1 MTEKLLI
8 VDGSSIFFRAFY
20 AMPTM
25 MTKEGIHTNA
35 VYGFLTMLHR
45 VRQDLAP
52 THVAICFDH
61 RGKTFRHDSYEDYKG
76 TRKPMP
82 SEFEQQWPVLREILD
97 AMGITTFSMP
107 SFEADDLAGSLGAF
121 FQGEGREVCYVT
133 GDRDYL
139 QLVGPH
145 AVVYLTKK
153 GVTQLERYDEARI
166 KEEYGLTPKGLIDL
180 KGLMGD
186 SSDNIPGVPKV
197 GEKTGLKLL
206 TAYGSIEGIYEHLD
220 EISGKAL
227 RKNLEDYEAQAYMS
241 RRLGTIVCHVPLE
254 VTKEDL
260 LVKDE
265 DLDRLRALYQQ
276 CEFRKFLG
284 ELEVEAEP
292 AEELALK
299 QATISDLMASKAKTW
314 VVFPM
319 ISGRLGAGGRLEG
332 LGLYDTEQ
340 GYVVMGEESDGL
352 RDFFKGKE
360 IIGHDLKEL
369 YLALFDEAEE
379 PEVFSFDTALAQYLL
394 DPGRSSYAIEILLG
408 EHTTQ
413 HCPSEETLLGKG
425 KKKKSWMDLDKESLE
440 GYLSVVLPGIWSLK
454 ETLEDLLKEQE
465 MLEFYHDVEMPL
477 TRVLAAMEHRGI
489 RVLPEVLHGIGEDL
503 DKELS
508 SLEMRIYDLAGEE
521 FNINSPKQL
530 GTILF
535 EKLGFPALKKT
546 KTGYSTAVDVLEQLV
561 EEGNIV
567 EAILRYRMLSK
578 LKGTYVD
585 GMEKLIDEE
594 TGRIH
599 SQFLQMA
606 TATGRLSS
614 ADPNLQNLP
623 VRTEEG
629 RLIRKAF
636 VPEEGSVF
644 VDGDYSQIELRIL
657 AHIAK
662 DEEMQEIFQE
672 GGDIHTSTAAQV
684 FHLAPEEV
692 TPLMRRRAK
701 AVNFGIV
708 YGISDY
714 GLSRDLNIPRKEA
727 AEYIDAYLHHFQG
740 VKKFME
746 EIVEE
751 GKEQGFVTTL
761 SGRRR
766 YIPELQ
772 SKNFNVRGFGQ
783 RIALNTP
790 IQGSAADMMK
800 RAMVRVYEGLK
811 THYPKARL
819 LVQIHD
825 ELLIECPEEEAEEL
839 KKDLAAWMAHAE
851 ELEVPI
857 LVDTHI
863 GKDWYDAK

>member
-35 VYGFLTMLHR
+35 IYGFLTMLAR
-45 VRQDLAP
+45 VRQDIAP
-52 THVAICFDH
+52 SHVAICFDH

-121 FQGEGREVCYVT
+121 FQGPESEVCYVT

-206 TAYGSIEGIYEHLD
+206 AAYGSIEGIYEHLD

-227 RKNLEDYEAQAYMS
+227 RKNLEENEAQAYMS
-241 RRLGTIVCHVPLE
+241 RRLGTIVCHVPME
-254 VTKEDL
+254 VKKDDL
-260 LVKDE
+260 LVKDR
-265 DLDRLRALYQQ
+265 DLDRLRELYQK

-284 ELEVEAEP
+284 ELEIDEGPVEKLPIQETSLS
-292 AEELALK
+292 ELMTMK
-299 QATISDLMASKAKTW
+299 GTTW
-314 VVFPM
+314 VVFPL
-319 ISGRLGAGGRLEG
+319 ISGRIAAGGKIEG
-332 LGLYDTEQ
+332 LGLYDGEK
-340 GYVVMGEESDGL
+340 GYWVIGDGL
-352 RDFFKGKE
+352 HDLEDFFKGKE
-360 IIGHDLKEL
+360 IIGHDLKEM
-369 YLALFDEAEE
+369 YLALFREGKELG
-379 PEVFSFDTALAQYLL
+379 VFSFDTALAQYLL
-394 DPGRSSYAIEILLG
+394 DPGRSSYAVEILLG
-408 EHTTQ
+408 EHTPL
-413 HCPSEETLLGKG
+413 HCPSEDALLGKG
-425 KKKKSWMDLDKESLE
+425 KKKKMWKDLDKETLE
-440 GYLSVVLPGIWSLK
+440 SYLGVVLPGIWSLK
-454 ETLEDLLKEQE
+454 KILEDLLKDQE
-465 MLEFYHDVEMPL
+465 MLEFYHEVEMPL
-477 TRVLAAMEHRGI
+477 TRVLASMEHRGI

-508 SLEMRIYDLAGEE
+508 SLEMQIYHLAGEE

-535 EKLGFPALKKT
+535 EKMGFPALKKT

-585 GMEKLIDEE
+585 GMEKLIDEKSR
-594 TGRIH
+594 RIH

-636 VPEEGSVF
+636 VPEEGFVF

-662 DEEMQEIFQE
+662 DEEMQEIFQA

-684 FHLAPEEV
+684 FHIDPEEV

-714 GLSRDLNIPRKEA
+714 GLSRDLKIPRKEA
-727 AEYIDAYLHHFQG
+727 AKYIDAYLHHFQG
-740 VKKFME
+740 VKQFME

-772 SKNFNVRGFGQ
+772 SKNFNVRGFGE

-800 RAMVRVYEGLK
+800 RAMIEVYEGLK
-811 THYPKARL
+811 EHYPKARL

-825 ELLIECPEEEAEEL
+825 ELLVECPEEEAEAL
-839 KKDLAAWMAHAE
+839 KKDLAKWMAHAE
-851 ELEVPI
+851 KLQVRI